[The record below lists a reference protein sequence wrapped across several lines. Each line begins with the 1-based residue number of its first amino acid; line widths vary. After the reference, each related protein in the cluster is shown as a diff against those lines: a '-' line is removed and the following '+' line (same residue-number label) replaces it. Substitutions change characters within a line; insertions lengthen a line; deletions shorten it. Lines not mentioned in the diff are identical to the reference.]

1 MGSPLGVAGRL
12 FTDRCVLR
20 KPLPQDV
27 PSIHAE
33 LSGDPLVTRYLGWKT
48 HQTER
53 ETRDQI
59 SYDIH
64 RWIRGAAWTWVVEY
78 ELAPVGLI
86 QVLPHEHQAR
96 LGFLMARRVWGR
108 GLAGE
113 ALSAVAESVL
123 DMPAIH
129 RLDAVCDI
137 ENTNSMHVLEKIGM
151 QREGR
156 LQCYCVHPNVSDLP
170 RDVWMYSRVKP

>member
-1 MGSPLGVAGRL
+1 MGSPLGVTGRL
-12 FTDRCVLR
+12 LTDRCVLR

-27 PSIHAE
+27 PVIHKE

-48 HQTER
+48 HATER

-59 SYDIH
+59 TYDIH
-64 RWIRGAAWTWVVEY
+64 RWIRGAGWTWVVEY

-86 QVLPHEHQAR
+86 QVLPQGHQAR

-108 GLAGE
+108 GLASE
-113 ALSAVAESVL
+113 ALETVVDSVL

-137 ENTNSMHVLEKIGM
+137 DNGASAHVLEKIGM
-151 QREGR
+151 QREGC
-156 LQCYCVHPNVSDLP
+156 LQRYCVHPNVSELP
-170 RDVWMYSRVKP
+170 RDVWMYARIKP